1 MALSESIYFIVM
13 FTLPA
18 AMHIIYNSH
27 IRMVPRNQPDK
38 SVELAENVIF
48 CAVVFLINVIFL
60 NRNIVEFADYMLMS
74 EADKALCNFGYLGF
88 IIKYTVINLITSFI
102 TIVFWYKLGK
112 RFFMFVVNKI
122 NRIEHRADELEF
134 GDVWRNVFESNKL
147 FNVFDTCIV
156 IEQSSTLITA
166 GILQTFQSPNSESR
180 ELLLRETEKI
190 REILKEDEKE
200 SPKDKIFYP
209 AIYEYYDGKSGLLF
223 KFYDLA
229 KYREKCLS
237 KQKKS

>member
-1 MALSESIYFIVM
+1 
-13 FTLPA
+13 
-18 AMHIIYNSH
+18 
-27 IRMVPRNQPDK
+27 
-38 SVELAENVIF
+38 
-48 CAVVFLINVIFL
+48 
-60 NRNIVEFADYMLMS
+60 MLMS

-88 IIKYTVINLITSFI
+88 IIKYTVINLITSFL

-122 NRIEHRADELEF
+122 NRIEQRADELEF

-156 IEQSSTLITA
+156 IEQNSTLITA
-166 GILQTFQSPNSESR
+166 GILQTFQSPNSDSR
-180 ELLLRETEKI
+180 ELLLRDTEKI
-190 REILKEDEKE
+190 REILKDDEKE

-209 AIYEYYDGKSGLLF
+209 IIYEYYDGKSGLLF

-229 KYREKCLS
+229 NYREKCLS